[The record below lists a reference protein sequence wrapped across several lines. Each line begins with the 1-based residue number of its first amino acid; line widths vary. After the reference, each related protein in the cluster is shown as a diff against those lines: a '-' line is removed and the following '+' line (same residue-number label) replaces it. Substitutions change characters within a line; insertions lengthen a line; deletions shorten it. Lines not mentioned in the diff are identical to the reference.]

1 MKLIDIVNARNSLQK
16 LIQQDIP
23 LRQAY
28 ELVKLTDK
36 INVHLDFYGQ
46 ERVKRWGNEEKLI
59 ELDSFPVDDLPED
72 RMQIAMTDTVLLSA
86 VDVKALE
93 PFIEFV

>member
-28 ELVKLTDK
+28 ELVKLTDQL
-36 INVHLDFYGQ
+36 NVHLNFYGQ
-46 ERVKRWGNEEKLI
+46 ERAKRWGDEEKLC
-59 ELDSFPVDDLPED
+59 ELDSFPVDDLPEE
-72 RMQIAMTDTVLLSA
+72 RMQITMTDTVLLSA
-86 VDVKALE
+86 ADVKALE